1 MKRPFIIGVG
11 GSCSNS
17 GKTTLA
23 CSLLKYFRNGVNN
36 QQGRARNIQD
46 ALDPALT
53 EACSQSDGFQKW
65 GAVKYTKTELYASL
79 VDDRAALSRKEKDT
93 GRFIDAGA
101 DEVLWVK
108 SPPQELGE
116 VLPVAMDRLSRLD
129 GLIVEGNSVIEFL
142 NPDIV
147 IFIFGNKKTLWKTSI
162 ERLVGISDIIVYENE
177 SDLPEIAKTKRL
189 FPGNM
194 SGEEELQEVFS
205 FISGLM
211 HERKAERRND
221 KKGC

>member
-17 GKTTLA
+17 GKTTIA
-23 CSLLKYFRNGVNN
+23 CSLLNFFKKGGSK
-36 QQGRARNIQD
+36 QQGREKNIQD
-46 ALDPALT
+46 AVDPAFT

-79 VDDRAALSRKEKDT
+79 VDDRASLSQKDKDT
-93 GRFIDAGA
+93 GRYIGAGA

-108 SPPQELGE
+108 SPPRELGE
-116 VLPVAMDRLSRLD
+116 VLSVAMDRLSWLD

-194 SGEEELQEVFS
+194 SGENEIRGFFS
-205 FISGLM
+205 FISDLM

-221 KKGC
+221 EKGC

>member
-11 GSCSNS
+11 GSCSNA

-23 CSLLKYFRNGVNN
+23 CSLLKYFKKGRSA
-36 QQGRARNIQD
+36 QQGRGENSQD
-46 ALDPALT
+46 DFDAAFT
-53 EACSQSDGFQKW
+53 EGCSQSNGVQKW

-79 VDDRAALSRKEKDT
+79 VDDRAALSRKDKDT
-93 GRFIDAGA
+93 GRFLDAGA

-108 SPPQELGE
+108 SPPRELSE
-116 VLPVAMDRLSRLD
+116 VLPMAMDRLSWLD

-147 IFIFGNKKTLWKTSI
+147 IFIFGNKKTLWKTGI

-177 SDLPEIAKTKRL
+177 SELPEIAKTKRL
-189 FPGNM
+189 FSGSM
-194 SGEEELQEVFS
+194 SGEEEIRGLFP

-221 KKGC
+221 EKGC

>member
-17 GKTTLA
+17 GKTTLT
-23 CSLLKYFRNGVNN
+23 CSLLKYFKKGRSA
-36 QQGRARNIQD
+36 QQGREKNIQD
-46 ALDPALT
+46 AFDAAFT
-53 EACSQSDGFQKW
+53 EVCSQSDGVQKW
-65 GAVKYTKTELYASL
+65 GAVKYTKTELYSSL
-79 VDDRAALSRKEKDT
+79 VDDMTVLSRKDKDT
-93 GRFIDAGA
+93 GRFLDAGA

-108 SPPQELGE
+108 SPPRELSE
-116 VLPVAMDRLSRLD
+116 VLPMAMDRLSWLD

-147 IFIFGNKKTLWKTSI
+147 IFILGNKKTLWKAGI
-162 ERLVGISDIIVYENE
+162 ERRIGISDIIIYENE

-221 KKGC
+221 EKGC

>member
-17 GKTTLA
+17 GKTTIA
-23 CSLLKYFRNGVNN
+23 CSLLNFFKKGGSK
-36 QQGRARNIQD
+36 QQGREKDIQD
-46 ALDPALT
+46 AVDPAFT

-79 VDDRAALSRKEKDT
+79 VDDRASLSQKDKDT
-93 GRFIDAGA
+93 GRYIGAGA

-108 SPPQELGE
+108 SPPQKLSE
-116 VLPVAMDRLSRLD
+116 VLPVALDRLSWLD

-147 IFIFGNKKTLWKTSI
+147 IFIFGNKKTLWKTGI

-189 FPGNM
+189 FPRNM
-194 SGEEELQEVFS
+194 SGEKEIRGFFS
-205 FISGLM
+205 FISDLM

-221 KKGC
+221 EKGC

>member
-23 CSLLKYFRNGVNN
+23 CSLLKYFKKGRSA
-36 QQGRARNIQD
+36 QQGREKNTQD
-46 ALDPALT
+46 AAFT
-53 EACSQSDGFQKW
+53 EVYSQSCGFHKW

-79 VDDRAALSRKEKDT
+79 VDDRASLSQKDKDT

-108 SPPQELGE
+108 SPPRDLNE
-116 VLPVAMDRLSRLD
+116 VLPVAMDRLSWLD
-129 GLIVEGNSVIEFL
+129 GLIVEGNSAIEFL

-147 IFIFGNKKTLWKTSI
+147 IFILGNKKTLWKAGI
-162 ERLVGISDIIVYENE
+162 ERLIGISDIIIYENE

-189 FPGNM
+189 FPGNL

-205 FISGLM
+205 FISGVM
-211 HERKAERRND
+211 RERRAERRND
-221 KKGC
+221 EKGC